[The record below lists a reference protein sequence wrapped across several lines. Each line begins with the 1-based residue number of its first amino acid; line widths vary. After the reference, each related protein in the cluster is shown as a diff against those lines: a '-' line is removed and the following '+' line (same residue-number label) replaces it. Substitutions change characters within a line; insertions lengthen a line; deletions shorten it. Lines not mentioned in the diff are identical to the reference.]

1 MASPGLS
8 ELVTTTL
15 RNRSGVIAD
24 NMSKNNAILYK
35 LNRKGKVKPVSGG
48 RTIVQELS
56 YAENSTFQYYSGYE
70 TLNISPTDVI
80 SAAEFDWKQASVAVS
95 ISGLEQAQ
103 NSGPDALLDLLESR
117 IEVAEKT
124 MQNNLAAGM
133 YSDGTGSSGK
143 QVGGLQLLVADTVS
157 SGTVGGI
164 NQGTY
169 SFWRNQTWQTT
180 TEISSAA
187 SAANM
192 QRSMNG
198 LWMRTKRQADQV
210 DLILADANYYGFY
223 WSSLQAIQRITKDA
237 NGMASAGFTSLEYMG
252 ADVVLDGGIGGGC
265 PTNHMYFLN
274 TDYLFWRPH
283 RDRNMVPLERRGSLN
298 QDATVQLIIFMGNM
312 TASNREL
319 QGVIF
324 QT

>member
-8 ELVTTTL
+8 EIVTTTL

-24 NMSKNNAILYK
+24 NMSKNNAL
-35 LNRKGKVKPVSGG
+35 LNRLSKRGKIKPLSGG
-48 RTIVQELS
+48 RTIVRELS
-56 YAENSTFQYYSGYE
+56 YSENATFQYYSGYE
-70 TLNISPTDVI
+70 TLNISPSDVI
-80 SAAEFDWKQASVAVS
+80 SAAEYDWKQASVAVS

-103 NSGPDALLDLLESR
+103 NSGADALLDLLESR

-124 MQNNLAAGM
+124 MQNNLSTGM

-143 QVGGLQLLVADTVS
+143 QIGGLQLLVADTVT

-169 SFWRNQTWQTT
+169 SFWRNQTFQFT

-187 SAANM
+187 SASNI
-192 QRSMNG
+192 QRAFNTMW
-198 LWMRTKRQADQV
+198 LRTLRGADKV
-210 DLILADANYYGFY
+210 DLILADTNYYTFY
-223 WSSLQAIQRITKDA
+223 WSSLQAIQRITSSEM
-237 NGMASAGFTSLEYMG
+237 GEAGFTSLKFMN
-252 ADVVLDGGIGGGC
+252 ADVVADGGIGGGC
-265 PTNHMYFLN
+265 PTNHAYFLN
-274 TDYLFWRPH
+274 TDYLYWQPH
-283 RDRNMVPLERRGSLN
+283 KERNMVPLGSLRSIN
-298 QDATVQLIIFMGNM
+298 QDATVELIVFMGNM

-319 QGVIF
+319 QGVLF

>member
-8 ELVTTTL
+8 EIVTTTL

-24 NMSKNNAILYK
+24 NMSKNNAL
-35 LNRKGKVKPVSGG
+35 LNRLNKRGKVKPLSGG
-48 RTIVQELS
+48 RTIVRELS
-56 YAENSTFQYYSGYE
+56 YSENATFQYYSGYE
-70 TLNISPTDVI
+70 VLNISPSDVI
-80 SAAEFDWKQASVAVS
+80 SAAEYDWKQASVAVS

-124 MQNNLAAGM
+124 MQNNLSVGM

-143 QVGGLQLLVADTVS
+143 QIGGLQLLVADTVS

-169 SFWRNQTWQTT
+169 TFWRNQTYQFT

-187 SAANM
+187 SAANI
-192 QRSMNG
+192 QRAMNTMW
-198 LWMRTKRQADQV
+198 LRTLRGADKT
-210 DLILADANYYGFY
+210 DLILADTNYYQFY
-223 WSSLQAIQRITKDA
+223 WASLQAIQRISSPEM
-237 NGMASAGFTSLEYMG
+237 GEAGFTSLKFMN
-252 ADVVLDGGIGGGC
+252 ADVVADGGIGGGC
-265 PTNHMYFLN
+265 PENHMYFIN
-274 TDYLFWRPH
+274 SDYLYWQPH
-283 RDRNMVPLERRGSLN
+283 RDRNMVPLGSLRSIN
-298 QDATVQLIIFMGNM
+298 QDATVELIVFMGNM
-312 TASNREL
+312 TASNRQL
-319 QGVIF
+319 QGVLF